1 MSDTVR
7 QIKYFEAVNEAQRQ
21 CLANDPSVLLMGL
34 GVPGPTGIFGTTS
47 GLVDEFGDDRVL
59 DMPSSEQGMTGVAL
73 GMTIAGYRPVMI
85 HMRVDF
91 ATLAMDQMVNQVAKW
106 HFMYGGKMRAPL
118 VFRMIIGRGW
128 GQGPQHSQSL
138 QAWFSHIPGFKVIMP
153 TTAYDA
159 KGMLISAIK
168 DDAPVV
174 VFEHRWLYGITGEV
188 PESPYEVEIGKAA
201 VMREGRDI
209 TIAATSYMAIEALK
223 TAEDLEKVGVQAE
236 VIDIRSLVP
245 LDIETIYESVKKT
258 GALIVAD
265 TGTTDF
271 GVSAEIISKIV
282 ERDSSVLKKS
292 PKRIGLPFCPSPT
305 SPALAESFFPR
316 SIDISY
322 AATEILGI
330 DKNCLPPEPADGRW
344 HDTPD
349 PSFTGPY

>member
-1 MSDTVR
+1 MR
-7 QIKYFEAVNEAQRQ
+7 QIKYFEAVNEAQYQ
-21 CLANDPSVLLMGL
+21 SLEGDPSVLLMGL

-47 GLVDEFGDDRVL
+47 GLVDKFGDNRVL

-106 HFMYGGKMRAPL
+106 HFMYGGKMRAPM

-188 PESPYEVEIGKAA
+188 PEAPYEVELGKAA
-201 VMREGRDI
+201 VMREGKDI
-209 TIAATSYMAIEALK
+209 TIAATSYMALEALK
-223 TAEDLEKVGVQAE
+223 AADDLATLGIQAE

-245 LDIETIYESVKKT
+245 LDTETIFRSVKKT

-271 GVSAEIISKIV
+271 GVSAEIVSKVV
-282 ERDSSVLKKS
+282 ERDCSILKKS

-305 SPALAESFFPR
+305 SPALAEDFFPR
-316 SIDISY
+316 SVDISY
-322 AATEILGI
+322 AAADILGFERSR
-330 DKNCLPPEPADGRW
+330 LPPEPETGGRW